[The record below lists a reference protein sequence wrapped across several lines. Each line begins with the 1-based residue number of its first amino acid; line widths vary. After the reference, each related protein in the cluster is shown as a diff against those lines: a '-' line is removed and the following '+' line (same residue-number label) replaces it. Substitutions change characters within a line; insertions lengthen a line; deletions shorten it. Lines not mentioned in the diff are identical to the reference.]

1 MEFSEAIKSV
11 EDISLDELY
20 HHGIK
25 GQRWGIR
32 RYQNSDGSLKPA
44 GRKRYNDGADGIR
57 DEKRKLRKKLS
68 KIKKKEKLE
77 KLKSERDDLKKKV
90 KSEKE
95 ALKKLKKDNDDKDKE
110 PIELK
115 ETVEEK
121 RARLL
126 KSNDPKELY
135 DNKDLLT
142 TAELNDRIN
151 RIDVEARLKSKIPTE
166 PASTNSLNSN
176 VNKVQNAIS
185 KATKMYKTVDEAYST
200 VANSAIGKTLAK
212 KLGLEP
218 PKKEFNLAEAWKNRN
233 KLTNDEY
240 NALTKRITNENLN
253 RKNIE
258 SINAYDAKQ
267 TEAKNA
273 EKAAKKAEKEAK
285 KAEKEAQKQ
294 VDEYNKNWYEN
305 DNKNADS
312 TYGMKGDEILD
323 RTWGKPNQTRFLLTD
338 SKNYASDGEKAAK
351 KALKEAQKQVDEY
364 NKNWYENDNKNTD
377 STYGMKGD
385 EILDRTWAKP
395 SPSRLLLTDS
405 TNYSSA
411 GEKAA
416 KNTTALSIYTSSN
429 TYLDKVSKGEKVAAD
444 ILDRDGNVIA
454 RYDKNGKRIDGVTEA
469 VVSRKGK

>member
-11 EDISLDELY
+11 EDVSIDELY
-20 HHGIK
+20 HHGILGMK
-25 GQRWGIR
+25 WGVR
-32 RYQNSDGSLKPA
+32 RYQNKDGSLKPA

-95 ALKKLKKDNDDKDKE
+95 ALKKFKKDNDNKDKE

-185 KATKMYKTVDEAYST
+185 KATKMYKTVDDAYST

-258 SINAYDAKQ
+258 SINTYDAKQ

-273 EKAAKKAEKEAK
+273 
-285 KAEKEAQKQ
+285 
-294 VDEYNKNWYEN
+294 
-305 DNKNADS
+305 
-312 TYGMKGDEILD
+312 
-323 RTWGKPNQTRFLLTD
+323 
-338 SKNYASDGEKAAK
+338 EKAAK

-364 NKNWYENDNKNTD
+364 NKNWYENDNKNDD

-385 EILDRTWAKP
+385 EIIDRTWAKP

-405 TNYSSA
+405 TNYSSV
-411 GEKAA
+411 GEKAVD
-416 KNTTALSIYTSSN
+416 KYS
-429 TYLDKVSKGEKVAAD
+429 TYVFEYDM
-444 ILDRDGNVIA
+444 DGNIVGK
-454 RYDKNGKRIDGVTEA
+454 YDGNGKRIE
-469 VVSRKGK
+469 

>member
-1 MEFSEAIKSV
+1 MEFSEAIKSI
-11 EDISLDELY
+11 EDISIDELY
-20 HHGIK
+20 HHGILGMK
-25 GQRWGIR
+25 WGVR
-32 RYQNSDGSLKPA
+32 RYQNKDGSLKPA
-44 GRKRYNDGADGIR
+44 GQKRYNDGADGIR

-95 ALKKLKKDNDDKDKE
+95 SLKKLKKDNDDKDKE

-166 PASTNSLNSN
+166 PVSTNSLNSK
-176 VNKVQNAIS
+176 VDKVQNAIS
-185 KATKMYKTVDEAYST
+185 KATKMYKTVDDAYST
-200 VANSAIGKTLAK
+200 VANSAIGKTIAK

-258 SINAYDAKQ
+258 SINAYDTKQ
-267 TEAKNA
+267 TEAKNAEKAA

-285 KAEKEAQKQ
+285 KALKEAQKQ

-312 TYGMKGDEILD
+312 TYGMKG
-323 RTWGKPNQTRFLLTD
+323 N
-338 SKNYASDGEKAAK
+338 
-351 KALKEAQKQVDEY
+351 
-364 NKNWYENDNKNTD
+364 
-377 STYGMKGD
+377 

-444 ILDRDGNVIA
+444 ISDRDGNVIA
-454 RYDKNGKRIDGVTEA
+454 RYDKNGKRIE
-469 VVSRKGK
+469 